1 MFIVEDH
8 MGLFREERSTNVTP
22 TKEAWKVNSEEN
34 TRIFSSTNGAHMA
47 GVREVNLEENT
58 KISEGMEEGGP
69 STNVKRWKKY
79 ARGPTMLLGATLA
92 P

>member
-58 KISEGMEEGGP
+58 KISEGMEEGRP
-69 STNVKRWKKY
+69 STNVRSGKNM
-79 ARGPTMLLGATLA
+79 RGVQPCY
-92 P
+92 